1 MNNRLYYSILQ
12 PVRGFEGGF
21 CPAFFN
27 RIFRMI
33 EEKIEDAIS
42 GSLDDLGYEIV
53 RIKYFRSEDRTL
65 QIMIDTKSGG
75 VTVEDCS
82 KASRVISAIMDVEDF
97 ISEHYNLEVS
107 SPGINRP
114 LTRLKDFTR
123 FENRKIQL
131 KLKDLHEG
139 SRNFKGTI
147 VETEGNNITMLLED
161 NNNLE
166 VDFDTIDSAH
176 LI

>member
-1 MNNRLYYSILQ
+1 
-12 PVRGFEGGF
+12 
-21 CPAFFN
+21 
-27 RIFRMI
+27 
-33 EEKIEDAIS
+33 
-42 GSLDDLGYEIV
+42 
-53 RIKYFRSEDRTL
+53 
-65 QIMIDTKSGG
+65 MIDTKDGG

-82 KASRVISAIMDVEDF
+82 KVSRVVSAIMDVEDF

-107 SPGINRP
+107 SPGVNRP
-114 LTRLKDFTR
+114 LTRLKDFAR
-123 FENRKIQL
+123 FENKKIQL

-147 VETEGNNITMLLED
+147 VKTEGNNIVMLLEG

-166 VDFDTIDSAH
+166 VDFENIDSAH